1 MFDIMYKLA
10 YKKDVRYNNNNMIY
24 MEGKMK
30 TVFELCKPRES
41 VFVDT
46 TRDDV
51 LNLRNLIENNIDI
64 DKFFDENFMTKGME
78 ILLTTAFKRFKGES
92 ETGVIKLTQAMGG
105 GKTHNMLALALLAKN
120 KEWRR
125 KILGKEFDNIGDIK
139 VIAFSGRESDAP
151 YGIWGSLAEQ
161 LGKKEVFK
169 DLYTPLKA
177 PGEKAWISLLQGEKT
192 LILFDELPP
201 YLENAKS
208 ITVGNSDLC
217 QVTVTALSN
226 LFSALGTEQLSNV
239 CLVFSDLKATYES
252 GSQMLQSSFEEAIEK
267 DVKPVAAVPKP
278 DPKPSAT
285 KYVTGQFGI
294 KPPLSKVAEHK
305 KPYSTSTQADEEM
318 EEFVIPEISEGDAV
332 KHKSFG
338 DGIVTK
344 LDKAGK
350 HIRVKFAVGEKLF
363 LFPDAFKQGY
373 LKL

>member
-192 LILFDELPP
+192 LI
-201 YLENAKS
+201 
-208 ITVGNSDLC
+208 
-217 QVTVTALSN
+217 
-226 LFSALGTEQLSNV
+226 
-239 CLVFSDLKATYES
+239 
-252 GSQMLQSSFEEAIEK
+252 
-267 DVKPVAAVPKP
+267 
-278 DPKPSAT
+278 
-285 KYVTGQFGI
+285 
-294 KPPLSKVAEHK
+294 PLSMFCFLSS
-305 KPYSTSTQADEEM
+305 PY
-318 EEFVIPEISEGDAV
+318 
-332 KHKSFG
+332 
-338 DGIVTK
+338 
-344 LDKAGK
+344 
-350 HIRVKFAVGEKLF
+350 
-363 LFPDAFKQGY
+363 FKQKSHTAMNIILLY
-373 LKL
+373 QSECIQSCQICSSSPQTDFQLYQFLIFRTNPSLKLPE